1 MEYHDLHAM
10 FVLAV
15 AMGFTAFLMAW
26 EIVCIS
32 LKAWATKRT
41 ELTLPR
47 DFRFPAST

>member
-10 FVLAV
+10 FVLTV

-41 ELTLPR
+41 EAAVPR
-47 DFRFPAST
+47 AFRFPVSP